1 MNLAQ
6 NIISNIIT
14 EKASI
19 DWNNYLTPD
28 EVDKFISK
36 DDKVESAEN
45 IIYDR
50 EGNFYKNY
58 FNDFKDEGWTKLEL
72 VQDLADFYHNGHL
85 NEADKSFELWKSQI
99 DKKEEFDLR
108 SYLNRLLKDLQNYDS
123 TELKSNK
130 YDELLKKI
138 DYVESRLGIKVDL
151 GRILH

>member
-1 MNLAQ
+1 M
-6 NIISNIIT
+6 
-14 EKASI
+14 
-19 DWNNYLTPD
+19 
-28 EVDKFISK
+28 
-36 DDKVESAEN
+36 
-45 IIYDR
+45 
-50 EGNFYKNY
+50 
-58 FNDFKDEGWTKLEL
+58 
-72 VQDLADFYHNGHL
+72 